1 VALSEDDVRSQIEQM
16 IKFIRQEAEEKAE
29 EIKVKAEEDF
39 NIQKQDEVE
48 TEKKKIRTDF
58 EKKMKQVDVEKKIAY
73 SNAINQNRLKVLKAR
88 EDVVNQVVE
97 KARAQI
103 SQFSQGDG
111 YKSLLQKLIVQGS
124 LTMQEPKV
132 IIRCRK
138 SDEKHVKAVLSGATQ
153 EVETQIGGGFKV
165 ELTINTTNYLPEGG
179 EGPNSCSGG
188 VELSAAN
195 GTIRCDN
202 TLDTRL
208 SLAFQGLLPE
218 IRITLFGRSTSR
230 KHLN

>member
-1 VALSEDDVRSQIEQM
+1 MALSEEDVKSQIEQM
-16 IKFIRQEAEEKAE
+16 IKFIKQEADEKAE

-48 TEKKKIRTDF
+48 TEKKKIRQDF

-97 KARAQI
+97 RARAQI
-103 SQFSQGDG
+103 AQYSTGDG
-111 YKSLLQKLIVQGS
+111 YKSLLQKLIVQGC
-124 LTMQEPKV
+124 LTLQEPKV
-132 IIRCRK
+132 VIRCRK
-138 SDEKHVKAVLSGATQ
+138 SDEKIVRGVLTTATQ
-153 EVETQIGGGFKV
+153 EVEEKSGLKV
-165 ELTINTTNYLPEGG
+165 ELNVNTQNYLPEGG
-179 EGPNSCSGG
+179 EGPNACSGG
-188 VELSAAN
+188 VELATVN
-195 GTIRCDN
+195 GSIRCDN

-208 SLAFQGLLPE
+208 SLAFQGMLPQ

>member
-1 VALSEDDVRSQIEQM
+1 MKLKPR
-16 IKFIRQEAEEKAE
+16 R
-29 EIKVKAEEDF
+29 
-39 NIQKQDEVE
+39 
-48 TEKKKIRTDF
+48 KKIRTDF

-97 KARAQI
+97 KARTQI

-111 YKSLLQKLIVQGS
+111 YKSLLQKLIVQGC

-138 SDEKHVKAVLSGATQ
+138 SDEKLVKAVLAGATQ
-153 EVETQIGGGFKV
+153 ETEEKSGLKV
-165 ELTINTTNYLPEGG
+165 ELTINTSNYLPEGG
-179 EGPNSCSGG
+179 EGPNACSGG